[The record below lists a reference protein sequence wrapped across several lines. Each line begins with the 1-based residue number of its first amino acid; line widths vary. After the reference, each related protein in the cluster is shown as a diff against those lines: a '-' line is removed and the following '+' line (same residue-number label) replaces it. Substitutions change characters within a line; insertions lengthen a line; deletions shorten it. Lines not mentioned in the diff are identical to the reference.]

1 MHSNEFEE
9 RKFISSNYYC
19 HFELIKCVIKMKSF
33 CLSTEREICLFG
45 KIIRSVSQSS
55 TCIKPFLED
64 ILPIVILF
72 AFSNIFMCVGGRKN
86 PVRIDVFFND
96 AFPQQKKLILN
107 Y

>member
-1 MHSNEFEE
+1 MHSNEFVE

-19 HFELIKCVIKMKSF
+19 QFELIKCVIKMKSF
-33 CLSTEREICLFG
+33 CLSTERKLCLFG
-45 KIIRSVSQSS
+45 KVILSVSQS
-55 TCIKPFLED
+55 TCIKPFLKD

-96 AFPQQKKLILN
+96 AFPQQKN
-107 Y
+107 